1 MVPNDTQ
8 KIIVD
13 NASFRD
19 PSGYVVHHNNSIYRI
34 INKNYANIFEK
45 ATESGLF
52 KKLIDDEMLVNF
64 EDNSELE
71 LNDSDIFKIIKQE
84 KIKFISFPY
93 EWSFDMLKDAALM
106 TLEIQK
112 KCIEFGFSL
121 KDASAYNIQFHNGKP
136 ILIDITSFEEYSE
149 EPWIAYRQFCEHF
162 LGPLA
167 LMAKKDVRLSKL
179 LVNYIDGIPLDIVSG
194 IIPKS
199 TFTNFGLSAHL
210 HAHAK
215 AQKRYEEKKVEK
227 KKLKKIQLLGIIE
240 SLRSTIKNLNLEQKT
255 EWAEYYKDTNYSE
268 EGQLEKENI
277 VREFIQKTSSD
288 IIIDFGANDG
298 KFSRIA
304 SEKTFVVSIDVDPI
318 AVNKNY
324 NHHDEN
330 IISIIGDLANPS
342 QGIGWNNLERPSLLK
357 RIEKNTCLAL
367 ALIHHLRIT
376 FGIPLKKQ
384 FELFSSVAKY
394 LIIEF
399 VDKEDSQIQR
409 LLQNR
414 EDVFDDYTEE
424 NFEMIISK
432 YFEMIDSI
440 KIKNSHRKIYLLK
453 NKTEEFVSKD

>member
-1 MVPNDTQ
+1 MTSNDI
-8 KIIVD
+8 KKLVVD

-19 PSGYVVHHNNSIYRI
+19 PSGYVIHFNNSIYRI
-34 INKNYANIFEK
+34 INENYSTIYTK
-45 ATESGLF
+45 CIESGLF
-52 KKLIDDEMLVNF
+52 KKLVEDKLLLNF
-64 EDNSELE
+64 EESSDLGLE
-71 LNDSDIFKIIKQE
+71 NIKIFKILKQE
-84 KIKFISFPY
+84 KIQFISFPY
-93 EWSFDMLKDAALM
+93 EWSFDMLKDAALL

-112 KCIEFGFSL
+112 RCIEFGLSL

-136 ILIDITSFEEYSE
+136 ILIDITSFEIYHE

-179 LVNYIDGIPLDIVSG
+179 LVNYIDGIPLDIVSA
-194 IIPKS
+194 IVPKS

-215 AQKRYEEKKVEK
+215 AQKRYEEKKIEK
-227 KKLKKIQLLGIIE
+227 KKLKKFQLLGIIE
-240 SLRSTIKNLNLEQKT
+240 SLSSTIKNLNLEQKT
-255 EWAEYYKDTNYSE
+255 EWAEYYKDTNYSDE
-268 EGQLEKENI
+268 EQIEKEEK

-288 IIIDFGANDG
+288 IIVDFGANDG

-324 NHHDEN
+324 NHHDKN
-330 IISIIGDLANPS
+330 IISIVGDLANPS
-342 QGIGWNNLERPSLLK
+342 QSIGWNNSERPSLLK
-357 RIEKNTCLAL
+357 RIEKHTCLAL

-376 FGIPLKKQ
+376 FGIPLVKQ
-384 FELFSSVAKY
+384 FEFFSSVAKY

-399 VDKEDSQIQR
+399 IDKNDSQIKK

-414 EDVFDDYTEE
+414 EDVFEDYTED
-424 NFEMIISK
+424 NFESLALT
-432 YFEMIDSI
+432 YFEIVDSS
-440 KIKNSHRKIYLLK
+440 KIKNSNRKMYLLK
-453 NKTEEFVSKD
+453 NKTQNIQTKD